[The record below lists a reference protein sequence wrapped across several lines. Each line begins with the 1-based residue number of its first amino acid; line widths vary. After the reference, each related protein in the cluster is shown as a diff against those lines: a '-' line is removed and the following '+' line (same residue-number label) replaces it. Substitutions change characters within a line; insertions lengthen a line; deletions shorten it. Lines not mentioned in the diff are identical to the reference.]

1 MRPRLPA
8 FVLFAA
14 LVCVAADSWAKTDAK
29 FERWLGRTTV
39 QVLEAA
45 DRVEIFL
52 VGPEP
57 VGPRGNTDDSTGN
70 QLPPGTPQTIRR
82 YPVRQVAPGQGRAFA
97 QQIARLVLDERSY
110 EPRMYPFDRSVMK
123 ACTFA
128 PGVAF
133 RLWARTRA
141 VDVLLSFRCDEIA
154 VAYVNGKRE
163 MLAGDIDPARAAFV
177 QLVKSVL
184 GEVPE
189 IAERHEGA
197 RDTK

>member
-1 MRPRLPA
+1 MSPRLPA

-45 DRVEIFL
+45 DRVEIFV
-52 VGPEP
+52 VGPQP
-57 VGPRGNTDDSTGN
+57 LRPRGNADDSTGN
-70 QLPPGTPQTIRR
+70 QLPPGTPTTIQR

-110 EPRMYPFDRSVMK
+110 EPRMYPFGRSVMK

-133 RLWARTRA
+133 RVWARTRA
-141 VDVLLSFRCDEIA
+141 VDVLLSFLCDEIA

-189 IAERHEGA
+189 IAKVSEVRSN
-197 RDTK
+197 

>member
-1 MRPRLPA
+1 MSPRLPA
-8 FVLFAA
+8 FALLAA

-29 FERWLGRTTV
+29 FDRWLGRTTV

-52 VGPEP
+52 MGPQP
-57 VGPRGNTDDSTGN
+57 AGSRGKADDSTSN
-70 QLPPGTPQTIRR
+70 QLPPEAPQTIRR
-82 YPVRQVAPGQGRAFA
+82 DPVRQVAPGQGRAFA

-110 EPRMYPFDRSVMK
+110 EPRMYPFGRSIMK

-133 RLWARTRA
+133 RVWARTRA

-163 MLAGDIDPARAAFV
+163 PLAGDIDPARAAFV
-177 QLVKSVL
+177 QLAKSVL
-184 GEVPE
+184 GDVPE
-189 IAERHEGA
+189 IAKLADVRPQ
-197 RDTK
+197 

>member
-1 MRPRLPA
+1 MSPRLPA

-14 LVCVAADSWAKTDAK
+14 LACAAADSWAKTDAK
-29 FERWLGRTTV
+29 FARWLGRTTV

-45 DRVEIFL
+45 DRVEIFV
-52 VGPEP
+52 VGPQP
-57 VGPRGNTDDSTGN
+57 VGPHGNADDSAGS
-70 QLPPGTPQTIRR
+70 QLPPETPRTIRR
-82 YPVRQVAPGQGRAFA
+82 YPVRQVGPGQGRAFA

-110 EPRMYPFDRSVMK
+110 EPRMYPFGRSVMK

-128 PGVAF
+128 PDVAF

-163 MLAGDIDPARAAFV
+163 PLAGDIDPVRAAFL
-177 QLVKSVL
+177 QLAKSVL
-184 GEVPE
+184 GDVPE
-189 IAERHEGA
+189 SAKLPEA
-197 RDTK
+197 RPE

>member
-1 MRPRLPA
+1 MSPRLPA
-8 FVLFAA
+8 FVLVAA
-14 LVCVAADSWAKTDAK
+14 LLCVAADSWAKTDAK

-45 DRVEIFL
+45 DRVEIFV
-52 VGPEP
+52 VGPAP
-57 VGPRGNTDDSTGN
+57 VVRGSTDDSTGN
-70 QLPPGTPQTIRR
+70 KLPPETPQTIRR

-110 EPRMYPFDRSVMK
+110 EPRMYPFGRSVMK
-123 ACTFA
+123 SCTFA

-133 RLWARTRA
+133 RMWARTRA

-163 MLAGDIDPARAAFV
+163 LLAGDIDPARTAFV
-177 QLVKSVL
+177 QLAKSVL
-184 GEVPE
+184 GDVPE
-189 IAERHEGA
+189 IATLPDA
-197 RDTK
+197 RPE

>member
-1 MRPRLPA
+1 MSPRPPA

-29 FERWLGRTTV
+29 FARWLGRTTV

-45 DRVEIFL
+45 DRVEIFV
-52 VGPEP
+52 VGPQP
-57 VGPRGNTDDSTGN
+57 VGPPGNADDSTGN
-70 QLPPGTPQTIRR
+70 QLPPETPQTIRR
-82 YPVRQVAPGQGRAFA
+82 YPVRQVAPGKGRAFA
-97 QQIARLVLDERSY
+97 QQIARLILDERSY
-110 EPRMYPFDRSVMK
+110 EPRMYPFGRSVMK

-133 RLWARTRA
+133 RVWARTRA

-163 MLAGDIDPARAAFV
+163 PLAGDIDPARAAFV

-184 GEVPE
+184 GDDPE
-189 IAERHEGA
+189 IAKLSEVRSN
-197 RDTK
+197 

>member
-1 MRPRLPA
+1 MSPRLPA
-8 FVLFAA
+8 FVLLAA

-29 FERWLGRTTV
+29 FARWLGRTTV

-45 DRVEIFL
+45 DRVEIF
-52 VGPEP
+52 VMGPEP
-57 VGPRGNTDDSTGN
+57 VGPRGNADDSAGN

-110 EPRMYPFDRSVMK
+110 EPRMYPFGRSIMK
-123 ACTFA
+123 ACTFS

-163 MLAGDIDPARAAFV
+163 PLAGDIDPARAAFV

-189 IAERHEGA
+189 IAKLPETRPE
-197 RDTK
+197 

>member
-1 MRPRLPA
+1 MSPRLPA

-39 QVLEAA
+39 QVLEAG
-45 DRVEIFL
+45 DRVEIFV
-52 VGPEP
+52 VGPQP
-57 VGPRGNTDDSTGN
+57 VGPRGNADDSTGD

-82 YPVRQVAPGQGRAFA
+82 YPVRQVGPGQGRAFA

-110 EPRMYPFDRSVMK
+110 EPRMYPFGRTVMK

-133 RLWARTRA
+133 RVWARTRA
-141 VDVLLSFRCDEIA
+141 VDVLISFRCDEIA

-184 GEVPE
+184 GDVPE
-189 IAERHEGA
+189 IAKLPEA
-197 RDTK
+197 RPE

>member
-1 MRPRLPA
+1 MSPRLPA

-14 LVCVAADSWAKTDAK
+14 LVCVATDSGAKTDAK

-45 DRVEIFL
+45 DRVETFV
-52 VGPEP
+52 VGPQP
-57 VGPRGNTDDSTGN
+57 VGPRGNADDRTGD

-82 YPVRQVAPGQGRAFA
+82 YPVRQVAPGEGRAFA

-110 EPRMYPFDRSVMK
+110 EPRMYPFGRSIMK

-128 PGVAF
+128 PAVAF
-133 RLWARTRA
+133 RVWARTRA

-163 MLAGDIDPARAAFV
+163 PLAGDIDPVRAAFV

-184 GEVPE
+184 GDDPE
-189 IAERHEGA
+189 IAKLSEVRSN
-197 RDTK
+197 

>member
-1 MRPRLPA
+1 MSPRLPA

-45 DRVEIFL
+45 DRVEIFV
-52 VGPEP
+52 VGPQP
-57 VGPRGNTDDSTGN
+57 VGPRGNADDSTSN
-70 QLPPGTPQTIRR
+70 QLPPETPQTIRR
-82 YPVRQVAPGQGRAFA
+82 YPVRQVAPGKGRAFA

-110 EPRMYPFDRSVMK
+110 EPRMYPFGRSVMK

-133 RLWARTRA
+133 RVWARTRA
-141 VDVLLSFRCDEIA
+141 VDVLISFRCDEIA

-163 MLAGDIDPARAAFV
+163 PLAGDIDPARAAFV

-184 GEVPE
+184 GDAPE
-189 IAERHEGA
+189 IATLSEVRSN
-197 RDTK
+197 

>member
-1 MRPRLPA
+1 
-8 FVLFAA
+8 VLFAA
-14 LVCVAADSWAKTDAK
+14 FVCVATDSWAKTDAK
-29 FERWLGRTTV
+29 FARWLGRTTV

-45 DRVEIFL
+45 DRVEIFV
-52 VGPEP
+52 VGPQP
-57 VGPRGNTDDSTGN
+57 VGPPGNADDSTGN
-70 QLPPGTPQTIRR
+70 QLPPETPRTIRR

-97 QQIARLVLDERSY
+97 QQIARLILDERSY
-110 EPRMYPFDRSVMK
+110 EPRMYPFGRSVMK

-133 RLWARTRA
+133 RVWARTRA

-163 MLAGDIDPARAAFV
+163 PLAGDIDPARAAFV

-184 GEVPE
+184 GDDPE
-189 IAERHEGA
+189 IAKLSEVRSN
-197 RDTK
+197 